1 MTALALY
8 YAELDERRALE
19 DIEDAAAE
27 AAAAFAAGLNT
38 LNAAELDEPMVL
50 EDLADTARFKA
61 VMAYGVDYDDLPTVE
76 ALIAGADIPARIA
89 VRAAGYEVA
98 A

>member
-1 MTALALY
+1 MALALY

-19 DIEDAAAE
+19 YIEDAAAE
-27 AAAAFAAGLNT
+27 AGAVFAAGLDT
-38 LNAAELDEPMVL
+38 LSVAELDEPMVL

-61 VMAYGVDYDDLPTVE
+61 VMSYGVDYDDLPTVE
-76 ALIAGADIPARIA
+76 ALIAYADILARIA
-89 VRAAGYEVA
+89 VQAAKYEVA

>member
-1 MTALALY
+1 MVLALY

-27 AAAAFAAGLNT
+27 AAAAFAAELDT
-38 LNAAELDEPMVL
+38 LSAAELDEPMVL

-61 VMAYGVDYDDLPTVE
+61 VMAYGVDYDDLPTIE
-76 ALIAGADIPARIA
+76 ALIADADIPARIA
-89 VRAAGYEVA
+89 VQAARYEVA